1 MKQIL
6 LNRLTIHN
14 FKGCANWTL
23 ELNGQNADIYGKN
36 GVGKTTVY
44 DAFTWLLFGKDSRG
58 NAPGT
63 KEFQIKPLGQDGEVL
78 DHSAVTE
85 AEAVLSVSGQELM
98 LKRTYYELWS
108 KKRGKREATF
118 DGHSSDFFVDG
129 LPVKKSEY
137 EKAVAALA
145 DETTL
150 RTLTDV
156 TWFCGKETEQNRRTA
171 LFDLIGGV
179 SEDDVLASDPA
190 FRPLEEAL
198 KGKPVEDYRKSLLT
212 RRKALNSTRSA
223 IPARL
228 DECRRTVGTYDKTDF
243 AALRAQR
250 VQLQAKRDQAQAA
263 LDTARADAEYSQEE
277 RYLQVL
283 QGSLDALEQQ
293 NQLYRTQQRDD
304 TAAERLKKEL
314 DDLNSRADRLE
325 AEHQSLKAEGERLRD
340 TVQRCRE
347 EYVQNRKKTFADA
360 KCPTCGQSLPTKQL
374 AAAKKQFESQKK
386 LRGDDLIAMGSEY
399 GARLEQCNARQA
411 ETQTQMTAIQT
422 RRKEIRIRLQDMLA
436 QTVTDLPG
444 YSTRRAELM
453 EKITAEQALSSGA
466 SAQGEQAI
474 VQAEERFRA
483 ADQALGNLDQQLAG
497 EQVLANARRRIA
509 ELNAEARTT
518 AEELERVD
526 TLLELCDRF
535 TAAKAGLIDQ
545 KVNGLFRLVKWKLFD
560 TQVNGG
566 VVDCC
571 LATIDGVS
579 YGAANDGAKVKAG
592 IDVIETMSQAKG
604 LRVPLFIDRA
614 ESVTEMQMPDTQ
626 VIRLIVSENEKELRL
641 SL

>member
-14 FKGCANWTL
+14 FKGCANRTL

-63 KEFQIKPLGQDGEVL
+63 KEFQIKPVGQGGEAL

-85 AEAVLSVSGQELM
+85 VEAVLSVSGQELT
-98 LKRTYYELWS
+98 LKRTYFELWS
-108 KKRGKREATF
+108 KRRGRSEATF

-156 TWFCGKETEQNRRTA
+156 TWFCAKETEQNRRTA
-171 LFDLIGGV
+171 LFGLIGGV
-179 SEDDVLASDPA
+179 SEGDVLASDPA
-190 FRPLEEAL
+190 FRPLETAL

-212 RRKALNSTRSA
+212 RRKALNLTRSA

-283 QGSLDALEQQ
+283 QGSLGALEQQ
-293 NQLYRTQQRDD
+293 NRLHRTQQRDD
-304 TAAERLKKEL
+304 AEVERLKKEL

-325 AEHQSLKAEGERLRD
+325 AEYQSLKAEGERLRD

-360 KCPTCGQSLPTKQL
+360 KCPTCGQSLPAKQL
-374 AAAKKQFESQKK
+374 AAAKKQFEAQKK
-386 LRGDDLIAMGSEY
+386 QRADDLIAMGSEY

-422 RRKEIRIRLQDMLA
+422 RRKEIRIRLQDLMA

-453 EKITAEQALSSGA
+453 EKITAEQALLSGA
-466 SAQGEQAI
+466 SAQGEQA
-474 VQAEERFRA
+474 VAQAEERFRA

-497 EQVLANARRRIA
+497 EQVLSNARRRMD
-509 ELNAEARTT
+509 ELSAEARTA

-571 LATIDGVS
+571 LATINGVS